1 MSCINPNTYAELFL
15 LNEKAPDV
23 EESEPGM
30 NELLKQTLELKF
42 KLDIKNAEVI
52 ASQEKSTS
60 LEQELNGFR
69 KQTQELRKIRFLS
82 DGKIFGLNYKIQR
95 LEKLIIE
102 RQNHHETQVISYV
115 EEISRLEE
123 GLRVQQSLRDS
134 ELTQLTDK
142 IKILEASNKIGEH
155 KKKVCF
161 LLFIFFFSLSEA
173 LQEKLLLQKAKADE
187 VNNSCV
193 ICLENQRNA
202 VFLPCGHLCVC
213 ISCTTSISL
222 TECPLCRKRVDRFH
236 QVYF

>member
-1 MSCINPNTYAELFL
+1 
-15 LNEKAPDV
+15 
-23 EESEPGM
+23 M

-52 ASQEKSTS
+52 ALQEKSTS

-82 DGKIFGLNYKIQR
+82 DGKIFGLNSKIQR
-95 LEKLIIE
+95 LEKVIIE

-161 LLFIFFFSLSEA
+161 LLFIFFL
-173 LQEKLLLQKAKADE
+173 
-187 VNNSCV
+187 
-193 ICLENQRNA
+193 
-202 VFLPCGHLCVC
+202 FLIRSPSGKTIAPEGKSGRSKQQLRD
-213 ISCTTSISL
+213 L
-222 TECPLCRKRVDRFH
+222 P
-236 QVYF
+236 